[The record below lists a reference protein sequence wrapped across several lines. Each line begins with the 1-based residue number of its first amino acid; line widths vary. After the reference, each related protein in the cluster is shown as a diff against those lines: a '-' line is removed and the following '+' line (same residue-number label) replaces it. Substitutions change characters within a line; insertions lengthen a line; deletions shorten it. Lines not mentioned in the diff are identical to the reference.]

1 MRVAIVIQ
9 HLWPDPGGA
18 EIQAWMLARA
28 LAARLGACDA
38 VTSRHDPARSREE
51 RVDGVRIVR
60 LESTRSAFARRLV
73 NGASSFAYFLRHA
86 RDYDVVY
93 GHCLSLFVL
102 GALAA
107 ARLRGRPV
115 VLKPCTVGACGDVA
129 KVCGRAGGSVLWRL
143 FARADAFFV
152 ESSGAA
158 LDLTRAGIDE
168 RRILVVPNLPSRP
181 GLASGRIAADPAV
194 RAARRV
200 EMRRALGLPE
210 RLTILFAGRLV
221 PGKGLDVLMPAF
233 EALARD
239 VDASLVV
246 VGDGPERATLGAWIE
261 RAGLGERVRLV
272 GWQADPDRYFEAS
285 EVLAHAS
292 RSEAFA
298 NVLLEAMTAGLAIVT
313 PPVGLAPDH
322 LADGESALFVPIGD
336 ASALHHALARLAVD
350 EELRVR
356 LGSAAK
362 RVADER
368 FDAGRSLDRCIA
380 ELERVAA
387 QGTSGSASTGHSASR
402 LSS

>member
-38 VTSRHDPARSREE
+38 ITSRHDPGRRREE
-51 RVDGVRIVR
+51 LLDGVRVVR
-60 LESTRSAFARRLV
+60 LRSTRLGLARRLV
-73 NGASSFAYFLRHA
+73 NGGSSFAYFLRHA
-86 RDYDVVY
+86 RDYDVIY

-102 GALAA
+102 GAAVA

-115 VLKPCTVGACGDVA
+115 VLKPCTVGARGDVA
-129 KVCGRAGGSVLWRL
+129 KVCGRAGGSLLWRL
-143 FARADAFFV
+143 FARADRFFV

-168 RRILVVPNLPSRP
+168 RRVLVVPNLPSRP
-181 GLASGRIAADPAV
+181 ALASGRIAADPAA

-200 EMRRALGLPE
+200 EVRRALGLPE

-221 PGKGLDVLMPAF
+221 QGKGLDLLRPAF
-233 EALARD
+233 EALARE
-239 VDASLVV
+239 VDATLVV
-246 VGDGPERATLGAWIE
+246 VGDGPERAALTAWIE
-261 RAGLGERVRLV
+261 RTGLGERVRLV
-272 GWQADPDRYFEAS
+272 GWQAEPDRYFEAS
-285 EVLAHAS
+285 DVLAHAS

-336 ASALHHALARLAVD
+336 ASALHHALARLAAD
-350 EELRVR
+350 EALRAR
-356 LGSAAK
+356 LGAAAK

-368 FDAGRSLDRCIA
+368 FDAERSLDRTVA

-387 QGTSGSASTGHSASR
+387 QRVAGSTSTGHSASR